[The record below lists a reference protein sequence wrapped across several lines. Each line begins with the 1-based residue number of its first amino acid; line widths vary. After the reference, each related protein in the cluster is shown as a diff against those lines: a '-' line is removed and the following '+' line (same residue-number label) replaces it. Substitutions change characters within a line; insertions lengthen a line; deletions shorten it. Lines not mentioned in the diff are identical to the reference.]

1 MNLVIEKNLSVAM
14 RDGVS
19 LATDVY
25 RPAGDGA
32 WPVVML
38 RLPYNKENPV
48 LLFLAGDILRVAQ
61 AGYAVV
67 VQDCRGTFAS
77 GGAFDPYFQEAEDG
91 ADAIAWAAAQPWCS
105 GAVGTMGAS
114 YYGATQWLAAGQTPP
129 ALRAMAPFITTD
141 QYYDR
146 WTYQG
151 GAFQLGFM
159 LQWCASTFAL
169 GETVRRLGQGRAGLA
184 ELGAAIAGGDGV
196 AAAYEH
202 LPLNSV
208 PGLADLAPYYFDWLA
223 HPSYDDY
230 WRGAAPCEQ
239 YENIT
244 APALNFGGWY
254 DLFLG
259 GTLANYTGMK
269 ARGGS
274 DTARR
279 QQRLVIG
286 PWVHGYNGGV
296 YAERNFGLM
305 AMDAVADV
313 TAMQIRWFDHW
324 LKGEANGV
332 PDDKPVKLFI
342 MGLDAWREEADWPL
356 PDTCFEKWYL
366 HSDGRANTAAG
377 DGVLSPQAPRAETP
391 DTYLYDPRDPVR
403 TCGGATFLPGLFIAA
418 NAGPRDQ
425 RAVESRADVLCYTSA
440 VLAEDTEITGPVSLT
455 LYVSS
460 SALDTDFTGKLV
472 DVHPDGR
479 AMILTDGILRARY
492 RESLSTPTLMQ
503 PGTVYELVIDMIATA
518 NLFRAGHRIRLEV
531 SSSNFPRFDRNTN
544 SGGVIAEESADD
556 FVVATNRVWHDERHP
571 SHVVLPVIR
580 R

>member
-1 MNLVIEKNLSVAM
+1 MNLAIEKNLKVVM
-14 RDGVS
+14 GDGVS
-19 LATDVY
+19 LATDLY

-61 AGYAVV
+61 AGYVVV

-77 GGAFDPYFQEAEDG
+77 EGEFDPYFQEAQDG
-91 ADAIAWAAAQPWCS
+91 ADAIAWAAAQPWCN
-105 GAVGTMGAS
+105 GVVGTMGAS
-114 YYGATQWLAAGQTPP
+114 YYGATQWLAAGEQPP

-169 GETVRRLGQGRAGLA
+169 GATVRRLSQGRAGLA

-202 LPLNSV
+202 LPLNTV
-208 PGLADLAPYYFDWLA
+208 PGLADLTPYYFEWLA

-230 WRGAAPCEQ
+230 WRAAAPCEH
-239 YENIT
+239 YEKIT

-259 GTLANYTGMK
+259 GTLANYAGMK

-274 DTARR
+274 AAAR
-279 QQRLVIG
+279 QHQRLVIG

-296 YAERNFGLM
+296 YPERNFGLV

-332 PDDKPVKLFI
+332 PDDKPVKLFV
-342 MGLDAWREEADWPL
+342 MGLDAWREETDWPL
-356 PDTCFEKWYL
+356 PDTQFEKWYL
-366 HSDGRANTAAG
+366 HSDGRANSAAG
-377 DGVLSPQAPRAETP
+377 DGGLSTDAPRAETP

-425 RAVESRADVLCYTSA
+425 REVEARADVLCYTSA
-440 VLAEDTEITGPVSLT
+440 VLTEDTEVTGPVSLT

-460 SALDTDFTGKLV
+460 SAVDTDFTGKLV
-472 DVHPDGR
+472 DVFPDGR

-492 RESLSTPTLMQ
+492 RESLSAPKLMQ
-503 PGTVYELVIDMIATA
+503 PGTVVELTIDMIATA

-544 SGGVIAEESADD
+544 SGGVIAAESADD
-556 FVVATNRVWHDERHP
+556 FVVATNRIWHDERYP
-571 SHVVLPVIR
+571 SHVILPVIR

>member
-1 MNLVIEKNLSVAM
+1 MNLSIEKNLAVAM
-14 RDGVS
+14 RDGVT

-25 RPAGDGA
+25 RPAA
-32 WPVVML
+32 EQPLPVVML

-67 VQDCRGTFAS
+67 VQDCRGTYAS
-77 GGAFDPYFQEAEDG
+77 GGVFDPYFQEAEDG
-91 ADAIAWAAAQPWCS
+91 ADAIAWAAAQPWCN
-105 GAVGTMGAS
+105 GVVGTMGAS
-114 YYGATQWLAAGQTPP
+114 YYGATQWLAAGEQPP

-159 LQWCASTFAL
+159 LQWAASTFAV
-169 GETVRRLGQGRAGLA
+169 GEVVRRLGQGQAGMA
-184 ELGAAIAGGDGV
+184 ELGAAIAGADGV

-202 LPLNSV
+202 LPLTDV
-208 PGLADLAPYYFDWLA
+208 PGLKDLAPYYLDWLA
-223 HPSYDDY
+223 HPSYDAY
-230 WRGAAPCEQ
+230 WQTAAPCEN
-239 YENIT
+239 YAKIT

-259 GTLANYTGMK
+259 GTLANYVGMK

-274 DTARR
+274 AAARTG
-279 QQRLVIG
+279 QHLVIG

-296 YAERNFGLM
+296 YPERNFGLM

-324 LKGEANGV
+324 LKNEDNGV
-332 PDDKPVKLFI
+332 AEAKPVKLFI

-366 HSDGRANTAAG
+366 HSAGRANSAAG
-377 DGVLSPQAPRAETP
+377 DGVLSTRSPGAESA

-403 TCGGATFLPGLFIAA
+403 TCGGATFLPGLFVAA

-425 RAVESRADVLCYTSA
+425 REIEARADVLCYTSA
-440 VLAEDTEITGPVSLT
+440 VLEHDVEVTGPVTLT
-455 LYVSS
+455 LFVSS

-492 RESLSTPTLMQ
+492 RESLSAPKLMQ
-503 PGTVYELVIDMIATA
+503 PGTVYELEIDMVATA

-544 SGGVIAEESADD
+544 SGGVIAHETEAD
-556 FVVATNRVWHDERHP
+556 FIVATNRVWHDESRP
-571 SHVVLPVIR
+571 SHLVLPVIR